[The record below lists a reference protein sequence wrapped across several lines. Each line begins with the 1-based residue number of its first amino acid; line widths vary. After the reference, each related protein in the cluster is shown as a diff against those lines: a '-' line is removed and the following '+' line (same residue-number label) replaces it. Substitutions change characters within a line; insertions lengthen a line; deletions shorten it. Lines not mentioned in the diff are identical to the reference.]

1 MIKNYLERMEESI
14 MNTILNQEKGCV
26 YVIPTGGGK
35 TYTGILKI
43 CKNLSNHNK
52 KIINVILNPFD
63 VLRGRIKY
71 DLNKLG
77 INTYNKNEFCS
88 TEITSN
94 LIIVNDLWQAFIT
107 DNGYKVGGDNP
118 SFLEKINKL
127 KENGYSVIFTIDET
141 HIFSTLEVKKA
152 PKAKEFIN
160 DIDPTTQIHFSATPG
175 NVFDFGLNKFVV
187 TAEEV
192 VNLGFVKRQIVVNE
206 NESPYKRIED
216 SLDEYERICE
226 TYKKLGVKVL
236 PKYMLVL
243 PQKDKKSDT
252 YNELLKYFQN
262 QIIKRNF
269 DSNSIYH
276 LDTHGKNFNEELI
289 TDMSALDTE
298 ESKIR
303 FLITIRSG
311 LTGLSVHSLEV
322 GCVIPNLNETYQIQL
337 TGRFVRNLNEITHE
351 IYPVIFVSHTQS
363 FTCFGGYDKQIK
375 NIRYFLKQDIKTS
388 FPSGRVSNEY
398 IDVINILDCFKK
410 NLSNISLT
418 QGGYEDYNGSEII
431 EYTKLTQSGDS
442 INPYGYKIVSE
453 LDKHT
458 YKSKIQDALSS
469 YDISDSE
476 KYEFNKT
483 IKTHFNFS
491 THEEMFKIFSQY
503 KNLSELRRILD
514 ICKNQVSNK
523 KELKQEISYILIKL
537 PNQLN
542 VPSGKCPSFNDD
554 GIYSGYLQF
563 DEEGEM
569 RCYMLLCKK
578 GYKIFRNHGL
588 IKIPYLMDNKY
599 YTYEP
604 DFVGF
609 NIENE
614 LSVFDRKGK
623 TVPEEQKKS
632 IPSKAEAAEKM
643 GYLHYI
649 VTEDFSSQ
657 KNNVYLWNKSDKFKS
672 YNESPSDWS
681 TIKSI

>member
-1 MIKNYLERMEESI
+1 VCS
-14 MNTILNQEKGCV
+14 
-26 YVIPTGGGK
+26 
-35 TYTGILKI
+35 
-43 CKNLSNHNK
+43 S
-52 KIINVILNPFD
+52 
-63 VLRGRIKY
+63 
-71 DLNKLG
+71 DL
-77 INTYNKNEFCS
+77 
-88 TEITSN
+88 
-94 LIIVNDLWQAFIT
+94 
-107 DNGYKVGGDNP
+107 
-118 SFLEKINKL
+118 
-127 KENGYSVIFTIDET
+127 
-141 HIFSTLEVKKA
+141 
-152 PKAKEFIN
+152 
-160 DIDPTTQIHFSATPG
+160 
-175 NVFDFGLNKFVV
+175 
-187 TAEEV
+187 
-192 VNLGFVKRQIVVNE
+192 
-206 NESPYKRIED
+206 YKRIEA

-303 FLITIRSG
+303 FIITIRSG

-322 GCVIPNLNETYQIQL
+322 GCVIPDLNETYQIQL

-375 NIRYFLKQDIKTS
+375 NIRYFLKQDIETS
-388 FPSGRVSNEY
+388 FPSARVLNEY
-398 IDVINILDCFKK
+398 TDVVNILDCFKE
-410 NLSNISLT
+410 NLPNINLT

-431 EYTKLTQSGDS
+431 EYTRLTQSGDS
-442 INPYGYKIVSE
+442 INPYGYEIVSE
-453 LDKHT
+453 LDNHT
-458 YKSKIQDALSS
+458 YKSKIQDTLSS

-476 KYEFNKT
+476 KYEFNKA
-483 IKTHFNFS
+483 IKNHFNFS

-514 ICKNQVSNK
+514 ICKNNVSNK
-523 KELKQEISYILIKL
+523 RELKQEISFNSIKL
-537 PNQLN
+537 PKQLN
-542 VPSGKCPSFNDD
+542 VPSGKYPSFSED

-569 RCYMLLCKK
+569 RCYMLLGKK

-609 NIENE
+609 NTELK

-623 TVPEEQKKS
+623 TVPEEQKKP
-632 IPSKAEAAEKM
+632 IPFKSEYAEKM

-657 KNNVYLWNKSDKFKS
+657 KNMCRIVFHIEKKSFIINGSCEKS
-672 YNESPSDWS
+672 S
-681 TIKSI
+681 TWTSTL